1 MSKEEDIEQL
11 IDQEEQFKTINRS
24 ADKLQHAAQ
33 ITPSIALSRMEYLQT
48 IWGQCTQRHLR
59 LMQFSKDEE
68 FATQLYFTENRY
80 AAMEDICIDTVAAYK
95 DILQQ
100 TSPPPVQAA
109 GIAEPRKVA
118 KIPLLKLPRFSALEA
133 SGSAPSKTVPT
144 THSRS
149 NAPFAEPSSRT
160 IVADHRRGK
169 CKAIMAMRLRNH
181 AVYVMTRMHYISTS
195 CNRSVVDPSTT
206 DDVRHS
212 PSTSDAPNLVSV
224 PRPDASLVQSHH
236 NISMTFANVVLATA
250 WIHVSA
256 PSHRTIKVRALLDGG
271 STHTFITR
279 ELANALQSR
288 TYPTVALIGGIG
300 QMTTKSADRVMPI
313 TVSPTQI
320 ATQIFS
326 TDALI
331 LPSLTVYVPHFY
343 CKLSHWPHLNGLKL
357 ADGCPTDN
365 TPIHAILGSDLYPY
379 VLRDGLRTGTT
390 GQPVAQNTV
399 FGWVLSGAT
408 RTKTDAS
415 CDASAVHVHHAQLHD
430 SLKRSL
436 VRFWEIEE
444 VMHRPPIS
452 EEDAQCEQHF
462 VSTHTHAKDG
472 RYIVRLPFK
481 CNPTRGLG
489 DTRSRAQCCLLALER
504 RLAKVPTAYETYH
517 EFLDD
522 YERLGHMQVASIDP
536 TAESCYLPHHA
547 VLKVDSATT
556 KTRVVFNASSPSTTG
571 TSLNDLLIIGP
582 KLQTDLQLLH
592 LQWRAYRFVYSADV
606 EKMYRQIQVD
616 PRDVNYQRILW
627 RSSPSTAIQEY
638 QLLTVTYGT
647 ASAPFLALRVLRQL
661 AEDEG
666 HDLPLGRH
674 ALFTSMFVDDALF
687 GADSKDT
694 VREIRDQLV
703 ALLARGQFVLRKW
716 ESNASSL
723 LDDIDPQ
730 NHDLAREKVIQE
742 DDQVKILGISWHP
755 ISDSYRFFV
764 ANERSPRMTKRLILS
779 TISRLFD
786 PLGWLSPV
794 IIKAKILIQS
804 LWSLDLDWDSPLP
817 TVVASACQVFIDE
830 LPSVGNVTIPRW
842 IGLFS
847 NVRFSLHDFCDAS
860 TKAYATV
867 IYIRIELQDSIMSM
881 LLTSKTR
888 VAPLKQVSLP
898 RLELCGAVLLA
909 RLMSH
914 VVSIPVYAS
923 GERYC
928 WTDASLVL
936 TWVRAQ
942 SSRWKTFVANR
953 VAEIHTLLPDVN
965 WRHVRGVDNPADLA
979 SRGVSALTIEHND
992 LWWHG
997 PPWLIAPETEWPSW
1011 DPTPI
1016 DESMLECRN
1025 VPVTAA
1031 LATQH
1036 SNVILDQ
1043 FSSWPRMI
1051 RVCAIILRWSKKW
1064 NVQSNP
1070 RVTITS
1076 DAEELRRVSHRIFYL
1091 LQQTQ
1096 FATEIAILKQQK
1108 PSAILPRTSALRRL
1122 NPKLG
1127 TDGLLR
1133 IGSRVIPSNVQDTTG
1148 CPIILRSCPV
1158 IRLLVLDAHQRCLH
1172 GGISLTLATLR
1183 CMIWLVQAR
1192 KIVKSVVYNC
1202 LTCARIRAEL
1212 PTQLMGSLPPARITR
1227 PTRPFAIC
1235 GVDYAGP
1242 VAVRMAGGRGIRSQR
1257 SGLPSQVYSD
1267 NGTNFQGADREVS
1280 TAFRLAT
1287 HSHELRRRLAEDRV
1301 EWHFIPPA
1309 APHFGGL
1316 WETGVK
1322 SVKHHLT
1329 RVLGDRTPTYEELNA
1344 LLCRIEACLNSRPLP
1359 PLLDDPESLETL
1371 TPDHFLIGGPVSA
1384 LPLPPVI
1391 DVASNRLSR
1400 WQLVQQMLEQF
1411 WAQWSRDYILS
1422 CQHRSRWLTPQT
1434 NVKVGQIV
1442 LLRQLNLPPTKWE
1455 LARITHCHPSRD
1467 QLVRVVTVKTKTG
1480 DYKRPIT
1487 KLALLPVDLESQ
1499 NDSSQSSREA

>member
-1 MSKEEDIEQL
+1 MSKDEDIEQFHEQL

-24 ADKLQHAAQ
+24 ADKVQHAAQ
-33 ITPSIALSRMEYLQT
+33 ITPSMALSRMEYLQT

-100 TSPPPVQAA
+100 TSSPPVQAA
-109 GIAEPRKVA
+109 VIAEPRKVA
-118 KIPLLKLPRFSALEA
+118 KVPLLKLPRFSALEA

-149 NAPFAEPSSRT
+149 NAPSSRKVQSHHGNAT
-160 IVADHRRGK
+160 AKPCSLCDDSHALYQCKVFISKSVPARWDIVNNVSACTNCLSIVHRTPK
-169 CKAIMAMRLRNH
+169 CASRRTCAICRRRHHTLLHR
-181 AVYVMTRMHYISTS
+181 SGESQSQTS
-195 CNRSVVDPSTT
+195 CDRSVVDSSAT
-206 DDVRHS
+206 DDVRHA
-212 PSTSDAPNLVSV
+212 PSTDAPNIVSV

-236 NISMTFANVVLATA
+236 NISMTSANVVLATA

-313 TVSPTQI
+313 TVSPTQT
-320 ATQIFS
+320 ATPIFS

-331 LPSLTVYVPHFY
+331 LPSLTAYVPHFY

-365 TPIHAILGSDLYPY
+365 TPIHTILGSDLYPY

-436 VRFWEIEE
+436 VRFWKIEE

-462 VSTHTHAKDG
+462 VSTHTRAKDG

-481 CNPTRGLG
+481 RNPTRGLG

-517 EFLDD
+517 EFLDE
-522 YERLGHMQVASIDP
+522 YERLGHMQVAFTDP

-674 ALFTSMFVDDALF
+674 ALLTSMFVDDALF

-716 ESNASSL
+716 ESNAPSL

-730 NHDLAREKVIQE
+730 NHGLAREKVIQE
-742 DDQVKILGISWHP
+742 DDHVKILGISWHP
-755 ISDSYRFFV
+755 ISDSYRFVV

-794 IIKAKILIQS
+794 IITAKILIQS

-817 TVVASACQVFIDE
+817 NAVASAWQVFIDE
-830 LPSVGNVTIPRW
+830 LPSIGNVTIPRW

-847 NVRFSLHDFCDAS
+847 NVRFSLHGFCDAS
-860 TKAYATV
+860 TKAYAAV
-867 IYIRIELQDSIMSM
+867 IYIRIELPDSTMSM

-898 RLELCGAVLLA
+898 RLELCGAALLA

-914 VVSIPVYAS
+914 FVSIPVYAS
-923 GERYC
+923 GERCC

-979 SRGVSALTIEHND
+979 SRGVSALTIEYND

-997 PPWLIAPETEWPSW
+997 STWLIAPETEWPSL

-1036 SNVILDQ
+1036 SNIILDQ

-1051 RVCAIILRWSKKW
+1051 R
-1064 NVQSNP
+1064 
-1070 RVTITS
+1070 
-1076 DAEELRRVSHRIFYL
+1076 
-1091 LQQTQ
+1091 QTQ

-1133 IGSRVIPSNVQDTTG
+1133 VGSRVIPSHAQDTTG

-1183 CMIWLVQAR
+1183 CMIWLVQER
-1192 KIVKSVVYNC
+1192 KIVKSVMYNC

-1242 VAVRMAGGRGIRSQR
+1242 VAVRMAGIRGIRSQR
-1257 SGLPSQVYSD
+1257 SYIALFICMATKAIHLEVVTALSTDAFLAAFVRFSSRRGLPSQVYSD
-1267 NGTNFQGADREVS
+1267 HGTNFQGADREVS

-1301 EWHFIPPA
+1301 DWHFIPPA

-1316 WETGVK
+1316 WEAGVK
-1322 SVKHHLT
+1322 SVKHHHT
-1329 RVLGDRTPTYEELNA
+1329 RVLGDRTPTYEELNT
-1344 LLCRIEACLNSRPLP
+1344 LVCRIEACLNSRPLA

-1371 TPDHFLIGGPVSA
+1371 TPAHFLIGGPVSA

-1411 WAQWSRDYILS
+1411 WA
-1422 CQHRSRWLTPQT
+1422 
-1434 NVKVGQIV
+1434 
-1442 LLRQLNLPPTKWE
+1442 
-1455 LARITHCHPSRD
+1455 
-1467 QLVRVVTVKTKTG
+1467 
-1480 DYKRPIT
+1480 
-1487 KLALLPVDLESQ
+1487 
-1499 NDSSQSSREA
+1499 